1 MLDVE
6 VAAKAGSQVVEH
18 RARIRPALHH
28 HMGGDDVD
36 PARDRPHVE
45 IVNVEHAAA
54 GENVLAQSVDVH
66 IARRRFEK
74 NIESLVQQ
82 AERPG
87 HDQRDDQEC
96 RERVGELAAAK
107 NVRKRRDDHGN
118 RGRDVREDVEVRRA
132 HGERGMRVAQQEDGH
147 AVADQANRRHGED
160 QTALDLGRLAEPTD
174 ALDEHDR
181 GDDQQQHRVENGRKY
196 FQPEK
201 AESPAIGDRTRP
213 QPQRHEGDA
222 ERDHVDE
229 YVEGLGEQGQ
239 AAREDGR
246 GRLDNEDGNGERQ
259 RDEQTRA
266 LPGSVMHGVNGTIH
280 VRSPRGLEAPL
291 LAQISH
297 DMTISSVVERW
308 PDAARIFARY
318 GLSCASCSISKSET
332 IMAGAT
338 GHGGGRV
345 NVEDLMRDLNTYAD
359 SGKLPDNLPAANA
372 TAGAAGMKMRGMAE
386 QKGIKHVIAVM
397 SGKGGVGKSLVAG
410 LLAVGLKRR
419 GFRVGVLDGD
429 ITGPSIPRMFG
440 VREKPVSSDGKTLN
454 PPKSRGGIP
463 IMSMNLLLPEEGEAV
478 IWRGPMVS
486 GAIRQFFSDVNWGE
500 LDYLIVD
507 LPPGT
512 SDAPLTVM
520 QALPVDGVV
529 LVTTPQA
536 LAAMVVTKAVK
547 LVKQLGG
554 DILGIV
560 ENMAYVRVPD
570 GSTIEVFGPSQGLK
584 LVIASNAPLIAKLPI
599 DPEIARL
606 ADAGLIE
613 SYESPESEE
622 LIVNFLE
629 RAPEK
634 HPQVPVA

>member
-1 MLDVE
+1 
-6 VAAKAGSQVVEH
+6 
-18 RARIRPALHH
+18 
-28 HMGGDDVD
+28 
-36 PARDRPHVE
+36 
-45 IVNVEHAAA
+45 
-54 GENVLAQSVDVH
+54 
-66 IARRRFEK
+66 
-74 NIESLVQQ
+74 
-82 AERPG
+82 
-87 HDQRDDQEC
+87 
-96 RERVGELAAAK
+96 
-107 NVRKRRDDHGN
+107 
-118 RGRDVREDVEVRRA
+118 
-132 HGERGMRVAQQEDGH
+132 
-147 AVADQANRRHGED
+147 
-160 QTALDLGRLAEPTD
+160 
-174 ALDEHDR
+174 
-181 GDDQQQHRVENGRKY
+181 
-196 FQPEK
+196 
-201 AESPAIGDRTRP
+201 
-213 QPQRHEGDA
+213 
-222 ERDHVDE
+222 
-229 YVEGLGEQGQ
+229 
-239 AAREDGR
+239 
-246 GRLDNEDGNGERQ
+246 
-259 RDEQTRA
+259 
-266 LPGSVMHGVNGTIH
+266 
-280 VRSPRGLEAPL
+280 
-291 LAQISH
+291 
-297 DMTISSVVERW
+297 
-308 PDAARIFARY
+308 
-318 GLSCASCSISKSET
+318 
-332 IMAGAT
+332 
-338 GHGGGRV
+338 
-345 NVEDLMRDLNTYAD
+345 
-359 SGKLPDNLPAANA
+359 
-372 TAGAAGMKMRGMAE
+372 MKMRGMAE

-410 LLAVGLKRR
+410 LLAVELKRR
-419 GFRVGVLDGD
+419 GFSVGVLDGD

-463 IMSMNLLLPEEGEAV
+463 IMSMNLLLPDEGEAV

-536 LAAMVVTKAVK
+536 LATMVVTKAVK

-560 ENMAYVRVPD
+560 ENMSYVRVPD

-606 ADAGLIE
+606 SDAGLIE